1 MGAPTAGQRW
11 GYPPLT
17 GRKVAFGIIRR
28 RARVVEVAIVLVD
41 GTGNTV
47 YEWDTLLNPQRDVG
61 PTDIHG
67 LGPADLF
74 NAPTFDEQLKYISV

>member
-1 MGAPTAGQRW
+1 MRQIGGQELPRFAVIDVET
-11 GYPPLT
+11 T
-17 GRKVAFGIIRR
+17 GLSTTHNH
-28 RARVVEVAIVLVD
+28 RVVEVAIVLVD

-61 PTDIHG
+61 ATDIHG
-67 LGPADLF
+67 LGAADLF